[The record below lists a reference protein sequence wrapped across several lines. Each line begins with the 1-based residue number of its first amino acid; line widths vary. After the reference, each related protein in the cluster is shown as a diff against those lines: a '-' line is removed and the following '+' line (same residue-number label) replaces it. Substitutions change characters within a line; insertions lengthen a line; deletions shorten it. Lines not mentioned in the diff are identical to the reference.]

1 MLKSIKFRKLVA
13 AASTRL
19 NCLRKKQISST
30 SLSILKTELMQLP
43 IENLIEIT
51 DQSNKIIIERKL
63 IKLMIQNDHNLHFT
77 FMILKK
83 YQKILNKMKI
93 IALKQQTSL

>member
-1 MLKSIKFRKLVA
+1 
-13 AASTRL
+13 
-19 NCLRKKQISST
+19 
-30 SLSILKTELMQLP
+30 MQLP

-63 IKLMIQNDHNLHFT
+63 IKLMIQNDHNLLFT

-93 IALKQQTSL
+93 IALKQQTSLLAK